1 MSAVSGQSTA
11 AFHELRP
18 GQIAAR
24 KRECPV
30 AYLAFGIL
38 EWHGLHNPYG
48 LDGLKAYGIA
58 KLLAERIGG
67 LAMPPMYWGDHRGE
81 ICERHLDGQELV
93 EAADLRAEVHGS
105 NQTGRVEGEAS
116 GRRRWNT
123 GDIMCGALEVPRDAF
138 ARNADRSVR
147 EGGWRLWEE
156 LAVHAFFQLESYGFE
171 AIVAIP
177 GHYPLFDPLE
187 RAIARYRQEGGTCRL
202 LVLNDAVYSDT
213 GMGDHAAAYET
224 SLLMALQ
231 PDTVDLGALDPDPGV
246 PPAGI
251 ALGPDPRTTASRSY
265 GESALQ
271 RMIEDMQGKVAQLL
285 EQP

>member
-18 GQIAAR
+18 EQIAAR

-58 KLLAERIGG
+58 KLLAERVGG
-67 LAMPPMYWGDHRGE
+67 LTMPPMYWGDHRGE
-81 ICERHLDGQELV
+81 ICERHLDGQDLV
-93 EAADLRAEVHGS
+93 EENGS
-105 NQTGRVEGEAS
+105 RQ
-116 GRRRWNT
+116 WNT
-123 GDIMCGALEVPRDAF
+123 GDVMCGALEVPRDAF
-138 ARNADRSVR
+138 ARNADRSIR

-156 LAVHAFFQLESYGFE
+156 LAVHTFFQLESYGFE

-202 LVLNDAVYSDT
+202 LVLNDAVYSNT

-251 ALGPDPRTTASRSY
+251 ALGPDPRTAASRYY

-271 RMIEDMQGKVAQLL
+271 RMIEDMQGKIAQLL